1 MYQNKLQEQGVWTIW
16 WSSWSGFFQFNEILI
31 SNQDLHSQIENN
43 VTSVPE
49 YPTYSEDTEV
59 NKTSTIPNFMPQIL
73 PDDEIVEET
82 NSLNLKQRD
91 LIKAKQSLWYDSYI
105 G

>member
-31 SNQDLHSQIENN
+31 NNQDLHSQIENN
-43 VTSVPE
+43 VTPVLE
-49 YPTYSEDTEV
+49 YPTYSDDIEV
-59 NKTSTIPNFMPQIL
+59 NKTSAIPNFMPQIL

-91 LIKAKQSLWYDSYI
+91 LIKAKQSLWSDSYI